1 MHKIK
6 GEINISVLKYN
17 KKYIEKLFLNINSIL
32 IQKGINLIF
41 NISSLNRLWSG
52 FYTMNFECDDY
63 VRLLNL
69 FTEDKDILNV
79 YHNNN
84 LGYMKI
90 NMIFNTINTNAKNI
104 NPAKYYGNDYINIH
118 ILSMLSLDIC
128 GVDIMGEKK
137 YIFTNIYSS
146 HMESNARYNYCRDSK
161 KCDIANNLFPE
172 YTDIIKSTY
181 EEVLRREMGKYP
193 YHKGQQNIERKLKL
207 KENKKNG
214 KIN

>member
-32 IQKGINLIF
+32 IQKGINLVF

-90 NMIFNTINTNAKNI
+90 NMIFNSINTNAKNI

-118 ILSMLSLDIC
+118 ILSILSLDIC
-128 GVDIMGEKK
+128 GVDIMGKKK

-146 HMESNARYNYCRDSK
+146 HMESNARYNYCRDSVNV
-161 KCDIANNLFPE
+161 I
-172 YTDIIKSTY
+172 
-181 EEVLRREMGKYP
+181 
-193 YHKGQQNIERKLKL
+193 
-207 KENKKNG
+207 
-214 KIN
+214 